1 MGIWAVP
8 RETHH
13 PSLLRQA
20 FIGIVAM
27 VALPLSTSPRSGAT
41 PKRRWRESRRHRA
54 SILRARFQYHL
65 EKPVTLEKLSGSLG
79 VESLVH

>member
-1 MGIWAVP
+1 MTTW
-8 RETHH
+8 
-13 PSLLRQA
+13 
-20 FIGIVAM
+20 IGIR
-27 VALPLSTSPRSGAT
+27 LSIACLFAAEAAGVGASPSSAGGRG
-41 PKRRWRESRRHRA
+41 RRHRA